1 MMNIEA
7 EFPFATLEL
16 GQSKMKMIELPYVGD
31 RIVMQILIP
40 HENNKQ
46 GMSNSDSLLSTI
58 KKEIADVGSLFNK
71 NQRKTSVKVK
81 LPKFNITYSRNL
93 NKDLEHLGMKNMFIE
108 RVADFSGIDGTR
120 DLFVSFVKQ
129 DVAIEVNEEGSEA
142 AAATAV
148 IFDLTESASF
158 TFYTPFIVD
167 QPFLFFIRDKQ
178 TEMMLFLGKIV
189 DPS

>member
-1 MMNIEA
+1 MMNIGA
-7 EFPFATLEL
+7 EFPFAKSEL

-108 RVADFSGIDGTR
+108 RVADFSRIDGTR

-148 IFDLTESASF
+148 VLDLTESASF
-158 TFYTPFIVD
+158 TFSESFIVD